1 MAFTVNVTGE
11 TLVPIKYLT
20 SFILGKS
27 LLYAGE
33 SPYFPYNPSFML
45 EKSFVFA
52 WENSCL
58 APESHQSRLQCL
70 ANLKKPC
77 QKQMHQNQSC
87 DRWRCCSDPTAVGCP
102 KAHSRMSLRQK
113 LRQATATKD
122 WTVPSQPWVQT
133 WPMVSIIQAS
143 FFSP

>member
-70 ANLKKPC
+70 VNLKKPC
-77 QKQMHQNQSC
+77 QSKCTKINPVTGGDAVRIRQQSAAQKL
-87 DRWRCCSDPTAVGCP
+87 TVGCRYGKSCVRQP
-102 KAHSRMSLRQK
+102 LQKIGQCHLNLGSRHG
-113 LRQATATKD
+113 
-122 WTVPSQPWVQT
+122 PWC
-133 WPMVSIIQAS
+133 P
-143 FFSP
+143 